1 MTTAKTNLKTDG
13 KNAEGKTAVKFD
25 KHNNTRAGSR
35 KAVVAAQNIA
45 KLGKVVRSITRGA
58 RVAPK
63 KIRPI
68 MNSIVGKPAME
79 AVDILTFI
87 PRKGARMILKT
98 LKSAI
103 ANAENNHNLSSATLV
118 VREAHIDD
126 AAVLKRFMP
135 VARGSAHAIRKKSSH
150 IRIVLGE
157 ATAETK
163 KALKKAA
170 KKAQRAEHA
179 AKKGEGK

>member
-1 MTTAKTNLKTDG
+1 
-13 KNAEGKTAVKFD
+13 
-25 KHNNTRAGSR
+25 
-35 KAVVAAQNIA
+35 
-45 KLGKVVRSITRGA
+45 
-58 RVAPK
+58 
-63 KIRPI
+63 
-68 MNSIVGKPAME
+68 
-79 AVDILTFI
+79 
-87 PRKGARMILKT
+87 
-98 LKSAI
+98 
-103 ANAENNHNLSSATLV
+103 
-118 VREAHIDD
+118 
-126 AAVLKRFMP
+126 MP